1 MKSIVF
7 FTFILSVFTGVIANT
22 IEISGVL
29 KPEFSITDQPSP
41 DSSLRYVF
49 QSPLRLMVHHRKGK
63 ISMNIA
69 WTLCPS
75 AGNPALS
82 GISGTHIFRIANTES
97 RILPSDWDGS
107 ESFSIIQN
115 PDRLNISLRTSV
127 ATLTAGRQAI
137 YWGVAKSV
145 NPTDFIAPFQ
155 YGTINTDYR
164 TGVDAV
170 RSIFPLGIM
179 SELDAGYV
187 FGKDGRFSDSG
198 CWLRGRFYLFRTD
211 ATLLTA
217 CFRENLMIGGSLNR
231 SLCGGT
237 GWMECAVVST
247 NVFSHKETE
256 DEDTFWSLSAGYD
269 RSWFNAA
276 LYGFLEYHFS
286 SPGSDDSADYA
297 DLISSPA
304 WTNGGIYLLGEHY
317 LSPGI
322 NWAVTPLLDFT
333 GQTLVNVT
341 DGSVYLS
348 MTGEYNVLQNTVM
361 NAGVSRG
368 LGRTSDNPAV
378 NTISEFGSWPGYYF
392 LSAGYYF

>member
-7 FTFILSVFTGVIANT
+7 FSFMLSVFTGATAST

-29 KPEFSITDQPSP
+29 KPEFSITDQPFP
-41 DSSLRYVF
+41 DSSLRYLF
-49 QSPLRLMVHHRKGK
+49 QSPLRLMVHHRTGE

-82 GISGTHIFRIANTES
+82 GSAGTHIFRVADIEA
-97 RILPSDWDGS
+97 RILPSNWDGT

-145 NPTDFIAPFQ
+145 SPTDFIAPFQ
-155 YGTINTDYR
+155 YGTMNTDYR

-187 FGKDGRFSDSG
+187 FGKDAGFTDSG

-211 ATLLTA
+211 ATLLAA
-217 CFRENLMIGGSLNR
+217 CFRENLMVGGSLNR
-231 SLCGGT
+231 TLGGGT
-237 GWMECAVVST
+237 GWMECAIVST
-247 NVFSHKETE
+247 NFFSHNETE
-256 DEDTFWSLSAGYD
+256 GENTFFSLSAGYD
-269 RSWFNAA
+269 RSWFNAV
-276 LYGFLEYHFS
+276 LYGFLEYHFNS
-286 SPGSDDSADYA
+286 SGSDDSADYI
-297 DLISSPA
+297 DIITNPA
-304 WTNGGIYLLGEHY
+304 WTNGGIYLLGKHY

-322 NWAVTPLLDFT
+322 SWTVTPLLGFT
-333 GQTLVNVT
+333 GQILVNLT
-341 DGSVYLS
+341 DGSAYLS
-348 MTGEYNVLQNTVM
+348 MTGEYDVLQNTVM
-361 NAGVSRG
+361 NAGVSTG
-368 LGRTSDNPAV
+368 LGRTSENPAV
-378 NTISEFGSWPGYYF
+378 NIRSEFGSWPGYYF
-392 LSAGYYF
+392 LSVGYYF